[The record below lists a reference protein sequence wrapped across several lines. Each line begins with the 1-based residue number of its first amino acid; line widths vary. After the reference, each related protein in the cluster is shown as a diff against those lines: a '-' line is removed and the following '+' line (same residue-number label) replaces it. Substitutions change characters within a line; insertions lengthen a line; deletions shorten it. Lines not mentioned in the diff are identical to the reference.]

1 MNCEE
6 RYKDMIDNRSY
17 IHNLSSCGIKA
28 WRKFRLQRDSNPWPP
43 SWPAPSWLDSRSV
56 GRALH
61 RYRRGHGFE
70 STYVTLLS
78 NLAVNILERTGVE
91 KGSANLS
98 ARLAFV
104 HSLQYGFVKRSF
116 IHFFQALMNELPTL
130 STPGKAIGH
139 FRDTFCLSFK
149 TSLRAKPFLRKWVW
163 FAWKWTCGRNSFS
176 YEWFRT

>member
-1 MNCEE
+1 MIQVNIWKITFFPWKEKKKLKIIYLNCEE
-6 RYKDMIDNRSY
+6 RYEDMIDNRSY

-43 SWPAPSWLDSRSV
+43 SWPAPSWL
-56 GRALH
+56 
-61 RYRRGHGFE
+61 
-70 STYVTLLS
+70 S
-78 NLAVNILERTGVE
+78 NLALNILERTGVE

-98 ARLAFV
+98 ARLAFL
-104 HSLQYGFVKRSF
+104 HSLQYGFVKKSF